1 MNIIFGVKTFG
12 HLDRLFYLMHVYSNV
27 YNVYFFQFMIALSV
41 LYIILVKFVN
51 IFVYNIYIYIYE
63 RIR

>member
-1 MNIIFGVKTFG
+1 
-12 HLDRLFYLMHVYSNV
+12 MHVYSNV

-63 RIR
+63 GIR

>member
-1 MNIIFGVKTFG
+1 
-12 HLDRLFYLMHVYSNV
+12 MHVYSNV

-51 IFVYNIYIYIYE
+51 IFVYNIYIYIYMKE
-63 RIR
+63 

>member
-1 MNIIFGVKTFG
+1 
-12 HLDRLFYLMHVYSNV
+12 MHVYSNV

-51 IFVYNIYIYIYE
+51 IFVYNIYIYIYIYE

>member
-1 MNIIFGVKTFG
+1 
-12 HLDRLFYLMHVYSNV
+12 MHVYSNV